1 MIFRLPIVLFF
12 TVCLGV
18 IVYAQEYSYKR
29 YTVDDGLPTN
39 AVYGGMQ
46 DSRGYIWFYTE
57 KGIARFDGYEFKT
70 YTKQDGLPTNDI
82 FYMTEDQYGR
92 FWLSSFAPKL
102 VIMDVERDTFITASS
117 SYDRRSPHF
126 KILTNGHDT
135 WVSLASPKLLNVS
148 ISSKNT
154 FTLEA
159 YPIWESLIVLK
170 RSYLNTFYY
179 SPFSCIVFP
188 SHTNLTYLLDVS
200 AGSVD
205 SFFIKNLTSRD
216 VHKLQ
221 NAYSNSY
228 HVHNENIYIRTGR
241 DSLVYIIDPI
251 NQSAS
256 NLNLNEYFSETP
268 NFVRYYL
275 SDNELQIQTDL
286 GLLIVNENNQVIDVF
301 IPQLPSD
308 IPIDRIFKDNEGNI
322 WVTSG
327 HEGVYMLSAQERNS
341 SIINMPE
348 NTDDKISCMS
358 LSGDILYFG
367 NRHGDLLKTD
377 CSKPNPEIID
387 KTKNAKYNSNTI
399 IKSISTGNRFLWFA
413 RQSDGIYRLDKNAG
427 QIISLKD
434 LTKHNININEDNE
447 MTLRIDIIDDL
458 CKDLVWLETENEL
471 LTARG
476 RYPYR
481 CIFSSDS
488 TYIQPF
494 TSKRTYAITY
504 DSTNVVWLGHNTGL
518 GSFKDDVYTFHDEIE
533 LFNGKTIWDLEVSTD
548 NTLWAGTDGDGLVAY
563 NGQQAYTISGT
574 EKEIVQDVFV
584 STDGYIWIATNFG
597 VKQIE
602 HKYPLEESR
611 VINVYDVNSGLITR
625 EANCVAVDSQ
635 YIFVGTNE
643 GLTRID
649 RQMMYYDNTTPRLY
663 LDEILVNGEETK
675 KDSVFHF
682 TYEQNELEFFFTA
695 LSYKSFGDI
704 QYEYQLEGADRTIN
718 TTTNRSVR
726 YSNLAPG
733 TYTFKLIATGVQ
745 GIRSLP
751 LKPLII
757 HISPPWWETKLF
769 YLLTVL
775 VITLI
780 ILGVYLWR
788 VRAIKKQAEWQTTI
802 NKQFAELELQALQA
816 QMNPH
821 FVFNSLG
828 AIQYFIQSNRK
839 ELADDYLARFGHL
852 MRLFLESSKNKFISL
867 SDEIK
872 LLNLYIELE
881 QIRFKNR
888 FDYQLEIGEDIHTHS
903 TLVPSMLL
911 QPFVENAINHGLF
924 HKEEKGLLSIIFHQN
939 EDDSLSCIIEDNG
952 IGRERAGEI
961 KSQSKKNYKS
971 RATQITEE
979 RLDALRKF
987 ENYNIGFEIEDLYD
1001 EQQQARG
1008 TRVTIHIPEI
1018 D

>member
-1 MIFRLPIVLFF
+1 MLRKLSIVLFF
-12 TVCLGV
+12 IGCLS
-18 IVYAQEYSYKR
+18 IITYAQKYSYKR

-82 FYMTEDQYGR
+82 FYITEDQYGR

-102 VIMDVERDTFITASS
+102 VIMDVERDTFITAS
-117 SYDRRSPHF
+117 RSNEGLNIRYLILTDGENVWS
-126 KILTNGHDT
+126 KILNSKIHD
-135 WVSLASPKLLNVS
+135 VYISNNNFFSVNVFS
-148 ISSKNT
+148 TRS
-154 FTLEA
+154 
-159 YPIWESLIVLK
+159 SLIDAK
-170 RSYLNTFYY
+170 NATNSNTFYC
-179 SPFSCIVFP
+179 SPSSSIAFP
-188 SHTNLTYLLDVS
+188 YNSDLAYLLDFS
-200 AGSVD
+200 TSNVD
-205 SFFIKNLTSRD
+205 SFSIKGLNSRD
-216 VHKLQ
+216 IHKLQ
-221 NAYSNSY
+221 NAYSASHHIYNG
-228 HVHNENIYIRTGR
+228 NIYVRGPE
-241 DSLVYIIDPI
+241 DSLVYVI
-251 NQSAS
+251 NPLNRSAS
-256 NLNLNEYFSETP
+256 SLNIKEYFNGIP
-268 NFVRYYL
+268 NFVTFYL
-275 SDNELQIQTDL
+275 SDNCLQIQTDL
-286 GLLIVNENNQVIDVF
+286 GLLIVNQNNQVIDVF
-301 IPQLPSD
+301 SPQLSKDTPV
-308 IPIDRIFKDNEGNI
+308 DRIFKDREGNI
-322 WVTSG
+322 WVTSR
-327 HEGVYMLSAQERNS
+327 HEGVYMLSADERNA
-341 SIINMPE
+341 SIVNMPE
-348 NTDDKISCMS
+348 NADEKIHCIF
-358 LSGDILYFG
+358 LSDSILYFG
-367 NRHGDLLKTD
+367 SKQGNLLETYRSNANPQLINRA
-377 CSKPNPEIID
+377 
-387 KTKNAKYNSNTI
+387 KNARYNNNTVVN
-399 IKSISTGNRFLWFA
+399 SISGGNKFLWFA
-413 RQSDGIYRLDKNAG
+413 RQGDGIYRLDKNTRET
-427 QIISLKD
+427 ISLKKMIKNNSTIVG
-434 LTKHNININEDNE
+434 LTSGS
-447 MTLRIDIIDDL
+447 MRYGIDDL
-458 CKDLVWLETENEL
+458 CKDLIWLEDEKEL

-476 RYPYR
+476 QNPYR
-481 CIFSSDS
+481 CQFFEDS
-488 TYIQPF
+488 ISIQPF
-494 TSKRTYAITY
+494 TRERTYAITS
-504 DSTNVVWLGHNTGL
+504 DSTDVVWLGHNTGL
-518 GSFKDDVYTFHDEIE
+518 GSFKNDVYTFHDEIE
-533 LFNGKTIWDLEVSTD
+533 LFNGKTIWDLEVSSD

-563 NGQQAYTISGT
+563 NGQHAYTIFGT
-574 EKEIVQDVFV
+574 EKDIVQDVFI
-584 STDGYIWIATNFG
+584 SADGYIWVATNFG

-602 HKYPLEESR
+602 HKLPLEESK

-635 YIFVGTNE
+635 HIFVGTNE
-643 GLTRID
+643 GLTRIN
-649 RQMMYYDNTTPRLY
+649 RNRMYYDSTAPRLY
-663 LDEILVNGEETK
+663 FDQMLVNGQEVE

-695 LSYKSFGDI
+695 LSFKSFGDI

-718 TTTNRSVR
+718 ATTNRSVR
-726 YSNLAPG
+726 YSNLTPG
-733 TYTFKLIATGVQ
+733 TYTFKLIATDVQ

-757 HISPPWWETKLF
+757 HIRPPWWETKLF
-769 YLLTVL
+769 YLLVVL
-775 VITLI
+775 AIALI
-780 ILGVYLWR
+780 VLSIYLWR
-788 VRAIKKQAEWQTTI
+788 VRVIKKQAEWETMI

-852 MRLFLESSKNKFISL
+852 MRLFLESSKNKFINL

-872 LLNLYIELE
+872 LINLYIQLE
-881 QIRFKNR
+881 QIRFKNS
-888 FDYQLEIGEDIHTHS
+888 FDYQLKIDEDIHTHS

-924 HKEEKGLLSIIFHQN
+924 HKEEKGLLSIMFHQN

-1001 EQQQARG
+1001 EQQEARG